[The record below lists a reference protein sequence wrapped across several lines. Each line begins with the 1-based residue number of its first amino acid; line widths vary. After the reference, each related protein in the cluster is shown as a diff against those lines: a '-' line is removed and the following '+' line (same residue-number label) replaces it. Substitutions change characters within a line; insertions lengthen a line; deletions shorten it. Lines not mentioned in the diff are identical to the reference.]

1 MTFLLLAGFEVVF
14 AISCFILV
22 ISEWS
27 FVLFLKTEQ
36 LKTHL
41 DSFSGFSYFQLILPP
56 LPPENISLIVCINE
70 NVCLNT

>member
-1 MTFLLLAGFEVVF
+1 MTSFLGTQMTFLLLAEFEVVF

-56 LPPENISLIVCINE
+56 PSP
-70 NVCLNT
+70 